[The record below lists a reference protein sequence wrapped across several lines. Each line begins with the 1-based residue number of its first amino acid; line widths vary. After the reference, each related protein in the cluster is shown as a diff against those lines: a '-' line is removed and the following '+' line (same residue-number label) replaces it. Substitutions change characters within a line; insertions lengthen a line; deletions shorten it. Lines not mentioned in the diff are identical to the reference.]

1 MSTQWETANHCH
13 SALSVLSANIQHS
26 MHDSASGLQTNVPPT
41 TETDNT
47 SSNNHNNEDGN
58 NPRPKKRKLR
68 TYPADDNDNED
79 TQTPPTTA
87 TTGNAIR
94 IPNSI
99 ASSSTTR
106 DQQPQYP
113 ASSASASTSS
123 AAQLRP
129 PALDPFSTPD
139 IIDHNHNQ
147 NHNHAPTPLLY
158 FPDAQY
164 PLSPYPA
171 SPRAPGV
178 GNFDLNMG
186 DLLAGSAPSATGEP
200 GLDAGAGFDSF
211 LDLFGGQFPGF

>member
-1 MSTQWETANHCH
+1 MSTQWETASHCH

-26 MHDSASGLQTNVPPT
+26 IHNPASGLQTNVPPT
-41 TETDNT
+41 LETDNT
-47 SSNNHNNEDGN
+47 NSNNHNGEDGN
-58 NPRPKKRKLR
+58 NPRPKKRRLR

-87 TTGNAIR
+87 TTGNAFH

-99 ASSSTTR
+99 PSISTPQN
-106 DQQPQYP
+106 QQPQYP
-113 ASSASASTSS
+113 ASSAPASTSS
-123 AAQLRP
+123 AAQARPP

-139 IIDHNHNQ
+139 TIDH
-147 NHNHAPTPLLY
+147 NHNHAPTRLLY

-186 DLLAGSAPSATGEP
+186 DLLAGSP